1 MAKNGS
7 IAVGDLLVTSDRPGF
22 AMKAGS
28 KTIPGTIVG
37 KALEPPFEKL
47 AQPVGQPLS
56 LSN

>member
-37 KALEPPFEKL
+37 KALEPL
-47 AQPVGQPLS
+47 ATGSGLIKVLV
-56 LSN
+56 LLR